1 MSDAS
6 RKNQMKSHLKLVE
19 NLTEDETQDAVD
31 YALIEVISLGLLQRW
46 FPTKIPT
53 DIEKWSEIAYEDAL
67 GVIAALKDEG
77 YKLIVER
84 TTNDDNADNS

>member
-6 RKNQMKSHLKLVE
+6 RKGQMKKHLKLVDD
-19 NLTEDETQDAVD
+19 LTEDENQEAVD

-46 FPTKIPT
+46 FPTKMPT

-67 GVIAALKDEG
+67 AVITALKDEG

-84 TTNDDNADNS
+84 TTNDDNTNNS

>member
-6 RKNQMKSHLKLVE
+6 RESRLRGHLKLVTQ
-19 NLTEDETQDAVD
+19 LTEDEHDEAVD
-31 YALIEVISLGLLQRW
+31 YALIEVISLGLLKRW
-46 FPTKIPT
+46 FPTKVPT

>member
-6 RKNQMKSHLKLVE
+6 RKNQMRSHLKLVE

-46 FPTKIPT
+46 FPTKMPT
-53 DIEKWSEIAYEDAL
+53 DIEKWSEIAYEDAVA
-67 GVIAALKDEG
+67 VITALKEEG
-77 YKLIVER
+77 YTLTVER
-84 TTNDDNADNS
+84 TTNDDNTNNS